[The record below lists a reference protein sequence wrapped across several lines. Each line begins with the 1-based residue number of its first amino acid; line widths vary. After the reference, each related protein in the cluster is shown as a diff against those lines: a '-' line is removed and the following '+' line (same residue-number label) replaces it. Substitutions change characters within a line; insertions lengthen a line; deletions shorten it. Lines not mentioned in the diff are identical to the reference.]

1 MSPEFSLNVS
11 RSLRRTL
18 EAHAR
23 TLGFSL
29 FGVAPP
35 QASPDDLDRL
45 RDWLSRGCAAEMESY
60 LGRELESRVDATRVL
75 PSARSVVVVGI
86 SCAQT
91 PPDLS
96 RISGRP
102 EGRVARFA
110 QGYDYHDVLNDR
122 LGRLGRFLAAW
133 PEWPPEWGE
142 PVWRCQVDA
151 GPLLERAF
159 ARLAGV
165 GFIGRN
171 NCLIHPEWGSWFVL
185 GVLISN
191 APLEA
196 DRPLESRCGSCLRCV
211 EACPTGALTQPYTLD
226 ARRCLSYRTIE
237 TRGPIEPDLAQRM
250 GNRLFGCDA
259 CQEACPFNSRQ
270 DHLLPADPQLC
281 AGACHMENRVEEKD
295 EVGVGRHETQASRL
309 DGSNATLAAI
319 LQIQS
324 NREFE
329 AKFLGSSFLRAR
341 RKGLIRNA
349 QIVARNLGRQDLFET
364 FPDKF
369 EETAGGEKEEGRV

>member
-1 MSPEFSLNVS
+1 V
-11 RSLRRTL
+11 
-18 EAHAR
+18 
-23 TLGFSL
+23 GFSL

-35 QASPDDLDRL
+35 QADPDDLDRL
-45 RDWLSRGCAAEMESY
+45 RGWLARGCAAEMERY
-60 LGRELESRVDATRVL
+60 LGREPESRVDATRLL

-86 SCAQT
+86 SYAQP

-96 RISGRP
+96 RLSGQP

-110 QGYDYHDVLNDR
+110 LGHDYHDVLSDR

-142 PVWRCQVDA
+142 PVWRSQVDA

-159 ARLAGV
+159 SRLAGV

-196 DRPLESRCGSCLRCV
+196 DRPLESRCGGCHRCV
-211 EACPTGALTQPYTLD
+211 EACPTGALAHPYSLD

-250 GNRLFGCDA
+250 GDRLFGCDA
-259 CQEACPFNSRQ
+259 CQEACPFNSRK
-270 DHLLPADPQLC
+270 DSLLPADPQMC
-281 AGACHMENRVEEKD
+281 TGASREENPTGEKD
-295 EVGVGRHETQASRL
+295 RETQL
-309 DGSNATLAAI
+309 DGANATLETI
-319 LQIQS
+319 LRIPS

-329 AKFLGSSFLRAR
+329 RRFAGSPLLRAR
-341 RKGLIRNA
+341 RRGLIRNA
-349 QIVARNLGRQDLFET
+349 LIVARNLGRQDLIEA

-369 EETAGGEKEEGRV
+369 NETVGRGKEEGRT